1 MLWAVGLRSGNLLEN
16 PFESLPSGTTVMWFV
31 VGCIIAV
38 VATVSEAQH
47 DKPAPQVGIKAPQA
61 GIKWEFKTQDVV
73 DSSPTL
79 NRDGSTVYVG
89 SFDKNMYAIE
99 TASGRLRWKF
109 STTGFIVATP
119 AISPDGSVVYVG
131 SADDYLYAVETG
143 NGTLKWKYL
152 AGSFVLSVRLAV
164 QV

>member
-1 MLWAVGLRSGNLLEN
+1 
-16 PFESLPSGTTVMWFV
+16 
-31 VGCIIAV
+31 
-38 VATVSEAQH
+38 
-47 DKPAPQVGIKAPQA
+47 
-61 GIKWEFKTQDVV
+61 
-73 DSSPTL
+73 
-79 NRDGSTVYVG
+79 
-89 SFDKNMYAIE
+89 MYAIE

-109 STTGFIVATP
+109 STTGFIVSTP
-119 AISPDGSVVYVG
+119 AMSPDGSVVYVG